1 MKHTLT
7 FKLEK
12 ETKGALRYQEVEQD
26 GQAVPVDSPAD
37 SRILGT
43 IYVRKAA
50 FKGGAIAPALSVT
63 IGSLD

>member
-26 GQAVPVDSPAD
+26 GLPVPTDSPAD
-37 SRILGT
+37 LRIVGGL
-43 IYVRKAA
+43 YVRKAA
-50 FKGGAIAPALSVT
+50 LKGEPTPEVLRVT
-63 IGSLD
+63 VEGV